1 MLKVKRILKYFLLL
15 TLILLA
21 FIIYN
26 SVYFDIPKESV
37 IAKHA
42 KGASEFIELK
52 DGSLIHVRDEGNKNG
67 NTLVLI
73 HGSNGSLFNFESM
86 NKFLINDFRVVSL
99 DLPAHG
105 LTGPVNSNNY
115 SFDGFIRVI
124 NEVLEIKKI
133 NQFFL
138 AGHSM
143 GGRVVWNYTIDYPE
157 KVSGLII
164 IGSLFLANEKEYR
177 EFQSDNKPPIVFK
190 LFEIPFFRMLLGY
203 ITPRIMVSQV
213 AKQMV
218 YDQTIMTDELI
229 DQFHD
234 IILLDGSREAM
245 GYVIVNTDKNIVAD
259 PKLLQEINVPTT
271 ILHGEEDNV
280 IDVKY
285 NKHFL
290 ENIPDINLISYSKVG
305 HMPPMEIPEVLA
317 NDIKKFILN

>member
-15 TLILLA
+15 ILILLV

-26 SVYFDIPKESV
+26 SVYFDIPKENV

-86 NKFLINDFRVVSL
+86 NKFLIDDFRVLSL

-105 LTGPVNSNNY
+105 LTGPVNSSNY

-157 KVSGLII
+157 KVNGLII
-164 IGSLFLANEKEYR
+164 IGSLFLANEAEYR
-177 EFQSDNKPPIVFK
+177 EFQSGNAPPIVFK
-190 LFEIPFFRMLLGY
+190 LLEIPFFRMLLGY

-213 AKQMV
+213 LKQMV

-229 DQFHD
+229 DQFHE
-234 IILLDGSREAM
+234 IILFEGSRKAM
-245 GYVIVNTDKNIVAD
+245 GYVIVNTDNNFVAD
-259 PKLLQEINVPTT
+259 PKLLQEINVPTM
-271 ILHGEEDNV
+271 ILHGEEDSV
-280 IDVKY
+280 VDVRY
-285 NKHFL
+285 NRHFL
-290 ENIPDINLISYSKVG
+290 ENIPDIKLISYPKVG
-305 HMPPMEIPEVLA
+305 HTPPMEIPEILA
-317 NDIKKFILN
+317 EDIKNFIVN

>member
-86 NKFLINDFRVVSL
+86 NKFLINEFRVVSL

-317 NDIKKFILN
+317 NDIKKFIIN

>member
-37 IAKHA
+37 IVKHA

-280 IDVKY
+280 IDVRY

>member
-115 SFDGFIRVI
+115 SFDGFITVI

-234 IILLDGSREAM
+234 IILLEGSREAM

-259 PKLLQEINVPTT
+259 PKLLREINVPTT

-280 IDVKY
+280 IDVRY

>member
-164 IGSLFLANEKEYR
+164 IGSLFLANDAEYR

-234 IILLDGSREAM
+234 IILLEGSREAM

-259 PKLLQEINVPTT
+259 PKILQEINVPTT

-280 IDVKY
+280 IDVRY

>member
-115 SFDGFIRVI
+115 SFDGFITVI

-190 LFEIPFFRMLLGY
+190 LFDIPFFRMLLGY

-234 IILLDGSREAM
+234 IILLEGSREAM

-280 IDVKY
+280 IDVRY

>member
-1 MLKVKRILKYFLLL
+1 
-15 TLILLA
+15 
-21 FIIYN
+21 
-26 SVYFDIPKESV
+26 
-37 IAKHA
+37 
-42 KGASEFIELK
+42 
-52 DGSLIHVRDEGNKNG
+52 
-67 NTLVLI
+67 
-73 HGSNGSLFNFESM
+73 M

-234 IILLDGSREAM
+234 IILLEGSREAM

-280 IDVKY
+280 IDVRY

>member
-229 DQFHD
+229 DQFHE
-234 IILLDGSREAM
+234 IILLEGSREAM

-280 IDVKY
+280 IDVRY

>member
-37 IAKHA
+37 IVKHA

-115 SFDGFIRVI
+115 SFDGFITVI

-190 LFEIPFFRMLLGY
+190 LFDIPFFRMLLGY

-234 IILLDGSREAM
+234 IILLEGSREAM

-259 PKLLQEINVPTT
+259 PKLLREINVPTT

-280 IDVKY
+280 IDVRY

>member
-1 MLKVKRILKYFLLL
+1 MFKVRRILKYFLLL

-234 IILLDGSREAM
+234 IILLEGSREAM

-280 IDVKY
+280 IDVRY

>member
-280 IDVKY
+280 IDVRY

>member
-37 IAKHA
+37 IVKHA

-234 IILLDGSREAM
+234 IILLEGSREAM

-259 PKLLQEINVPTT
+259 PKLLQEINVPTM

-280 IDVKY
+280 IDVRY

>member
-229 DQFHD
+229 DQFHE
-234 IILLDGSREAM
+234 IILLEGSREAM

-259 PKLLQEINVPTT
+259 PKLLQEINVPTM

-280 IDVKY
+280 IDVRY

>member
-37 IAKHA
+37 IVKHA

-86 NKFLINDFRVVSL
+86 NKFLIDDFRIISL

-164 IGSLFLANEKEYR
+164 IGSLFLANKKEYR

-218 YDQTIMTDELI
+218 YDQTIMSDELI

-317 NDIKKFILN
+317 NDIKKFIIN

>member
-271 ILHGEEDNV
+271 ILHGEEDNI
-280 IDVKY
+280 IDVRY

>member
-218 YDQTIMTDELI
+218 YDQTIMNDELI

-280 IDVKY
+280 IDVRY

>member
-1 MLKVKRILKYFLLL
+1 MFKVRRILKYFLLL

>member
-115 SFDGFIRVI
+115 SFDGFITVI

-234 IILLDGSREAM
+234 IILLEGSREAM

-280 IDVKY
+280 IDVRY

>member
-229 DQFHD
+229 DQFHE
-234 IILLDGSREAM
+234 IILLEGSREAM